1 VFLNVGSLY
10 PVKGHIVLMRA
21 FASMLDAP
29 ESRLRIAGDGPLK
42 AELEKLAVQLGI
54 AERVEFL
61 GEINH
66 GQMPDVYRH
75 ADVYVQASWHE
86 SQGMAVL
93 EATACGLP
101 VVGTAVGV
109 LPEIGRA
116 VPVGDEAALGEAMR
130 TALLET
136 CTEGNKGTKG
146 TVGSRGMLEKAFSLD
161 VAVGR
166 FVGLYRSLSGE
177 GNAENTVA

>member
-1 VFLNVGSLY
+1 MFLNAGSLY
-10 PVKGHIVLMRA
+10 PVKGHNVLLRA
-21 FASMLDAP
+21 FASMRDAP

-42 AELEKLAVQLGI
+42 PELEKLAVQLGI

-93 EATACGLP
+93 EAAACGLP

-109 LPEIGRA
+109 LPELGSA
-116 VPVGDEAALGEAMR
+116 VSVGYEAALAGAMR
-130 TALLET
+130 DALEERSLGVRERIVN
-136 CTEGNKGTKG
+136 E
-146 TVGSRGMLEKAFSLD
+146 FSLG
-161 VAVGR
+161 VAVER
-166 FVGLYRSLSGE
+166 FLMLYRSLC
-177 GNAENTVA
+177 TR